1 MYTPCTPH
9 VHPMYTPCTPYVH
22 PMYTPCTPYVH
33 PMYTLCTSSMQH
45 MSFRVNDN
53 TWPAQCMKKIQ
64 GNLDRTMDSQAVQS
78 APPSVMHAAT
88 VSGPIILT

>member
-9 VHPMYTPCTPYVH
+9 VHPMYTLCTPH
-22 PMYTPCTPYVH
+22 VH

-45 MSFRVNDN
+45 MSFRINDN